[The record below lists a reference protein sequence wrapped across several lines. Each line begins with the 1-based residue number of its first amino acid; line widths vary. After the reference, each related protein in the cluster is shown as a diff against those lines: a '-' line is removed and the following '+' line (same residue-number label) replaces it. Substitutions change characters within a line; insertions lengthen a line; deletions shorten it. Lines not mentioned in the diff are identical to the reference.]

1 MAFCGQCGSAVA
13 EGHAFCRGCGT
24 RVDSQPSAT
33 TRTAVAAAPALE
45 KTFYQD
51 PGVLITNSRCIVAG
65 QTYAMSGITSVR
77 PFTEVPPKGGPILLI
92 IVGVFFTLGSLP
104 NLPNAVMLLLCG
116 IGMIAGGIAWFKS
129 KKDIYHVVVHS
140 ASGES
145 RLIHSIDQSY
155 ITQIIAGLNEAIV
168 YRS

>member
-1 MAFCGQCGSAVA
+1 MAFCGQCGSALA
-13 EGHAFCRGCGT
+13 EGNSFCGSCGS
-24 RVDSQPSAT
+24 RISAAQSVT
-33 TRTAVAAAPALE
+33 SSAAAAVTAPLQE

-51 PGVLITNSRCIVAG
+51 PTVIVTNSRCIVAG

-77 PFTEVPPKGGPILLI
+77 PFTEVPSKGGPIVLI
-92 IVGVFFTLGSLP
+92 IVGAFFVMGALGQHFVFGAL
-104 NLPNAVMLLLCG
+104 MG
-116 IGMIAGGIAWFKS
+116 IGMIAGGIAWYKS

-145 RLIHSIDQSY
+145 RLIHSTDRAY
-155 ITQIIAGLNEAIV
+155 ITSIIAALNEAIV

>member
-1 MAFCGQCGSAVA
+1 V
-13 EGHAFCRGCGT
+13 
-24 RVDSQPSAT
+24 
-33 TRTAVAAAPALE
+33 
-45 KTFYQD
+45 
-51 PGVLITNSRCIVAG
+51 
-65 QTYAMSGITSVR
+65 
-77 PFTEVPPKGGPILLI
+77 
-92 IVGVFFTLGSLP
+92 
-104 NLPNAVMLLLCG
+104 LLLFG

>member
-1 MAFCGQCGSAVA
+1 
-13 EGHAFCRGCGT
+13 
-24 RVDSQPSAT
+24 
-33 TRTAVAAAPALE
+33 
-45 KTFYQD
+45 
-51 PGVLITNSRCIVAG
+51 
-65 QTYAMSGITSVR
+65 VR

-155 ITQIIAGLNEAIV
+155 ITQIIAALNESIV